1 MLKKW
6 KYNLENAEKCH
17 SITNYILLS
26 IITNALM
33 LKQDFT
39 AERIGLQ
46 LMMIFFIIIPISPF
60 WWFGL

>member
-17 SITNYILLS
+17 IITNYILLS

-33 LKQDFT
+33 LTQDFT
-39 AERIGLQ
+39 AVL
-46 LMMIFFIIIPISPF
+46 LNV
-60 WWFGL
+60 